1 MAKQPDVTTISSGFY
16 STAAL
21 NANFNSIKANFDN
34 FVSRDGSTPNTMNAD
49 FDMNSNDLLN
59 GKDVYAQNLYL
70 GGSRVVPSSLTDF
83 TYTQE
88 VADAVQ
94 RNLSEFLAERITV
107 TDFGADPTGAT
118 NSGAAF
124 QAATDWW
131 RTVKLRRGI
140 IVVPQGEY
148 VVDRPLFSDATLD
161 ANLAGFP
168 FDGVSYGLALVGEFG
183 PGNVTIKPQYT
194 PRGLRTAGLWSG
206 KYAEIP
212 FIEWVQ
218 PTKNAFFHIRDI
230 KIEGQ
235 EDLATDPVGFK
246 GINVNLSSW
255 DNVIFKNLKNT
266 AWSCESLN
274 NSASYHMQI
283 DNCGYQPTN
292 YKASGFLGSG
302 VTFSISSGG
311 TTLTAT
317 SNVFD
322 SSDTGKWI
330 MLEANSGSGL
340 NPFIVKIDTYTS
352 ATEVEVVDAAPGDY
366 TSVRGSFGIIT
377 GSISAGGKT
386 LTLDAN
392 VASSTLRGA
401 LIHVYG
407 AGYED
412 TSGSGGFND
421 TEARL
426 LSTRIDSV
434 TSSSQV
440 ELAHGARVSVS
451 NVPVI
456 FMPSMHIGWSSDT
469 QQYVGNNNDVEF
481 YRLRNESSFANN
493 RGYVA
498 MVTQRVYGVWFI
510 GCKFH
515 GTGPGYDN
523 FGANGMCHVNDNCK
537 HIIFNSC
544 QHEWGYWEPDYGQ
557 RVYLGDR
564 IGVRDI
570 YSHFGHPNLVPT
582 KVNWVSVDAVDLND
596 TFIDVSGFNNTPG
609 WATTSDRKYF
619 NFKNSE
625 TTHGQVAMS
634 ASIWE
639 RGTGNHYYLIPRDA
653 YSADGIEPIGN
664 ATSGTF
670 TPTLE
675 LGGTEI
681 STSGGAYATQTGS
694 WTRHGR
700 LIFINVKLQLSAKG
714 SASGTAAIRI
724 PSDIRATG
732 DIVRD
737 TVTVGPVFLTG
748 CSSIDRGVIA
758 RFSTN
763 ELIVLW
769 ELVGTGGGGAL
780 VVNDTNL
787 TNTSTLEF
795 NGWYEV
801 VSTGYNY
808 YP

>member
-1 MAKQPDVTTISSGFY
+1 MPKKPTIPTLTGGLRNQVNQINNSLQDL
-16 STAAL
+16 A
-21 NANFNSIKANFDN
+21 NAFDN
-34 FVSRDGSTPNTMNAD
+34 TVSRDGSTPNSMSAD
-49 FDMNSNDLLN
+49 FDLNSNDIIN
-59 GKDVYAQNLYL
+59 GKDAYLQKLYL
-70 GGSRVVPSSLTDF
+70 NGSRVVPSGFTTWADF
-83 TYTQE
+83 TYTQA
-88 VADAVQ
+88 VDDAVQ
-94 RNLSEFLAERITV
+94 RNLTDFLAERITV
-107 TDFGADPTGAT
+107 TDFGASPTASAAV
-118 NSGAAF
+118 NGAAF
-124 QAATDWW
+124 QAASDWW
-131 RTVKLRRGI
+131 RTVKLRRGV

-161 ANLAGFP
+161 ANLAGFSS
-168 FDGVSYGLALVGEFG
+168 GMGLALIGEFG
-183 PGNVTIKPQYT
+183 PSSVIIKPQYT

-206 KYAEIP
+206 EYAEIP

-218 PTKNAFFHIRDI
+218 PI
-230 KIEGQ
+230 KVAYFYMRNITIEGQ

-246 GINVNLSSW
+246 GVNVNLSSW
-255 DNVIFKNLKNT
+255 DNVVFHNLKNT

-283 DNCGYQPTN
+283 SNCGYQPTN
-292 YKASGFLGSG
+292 YKASGFLASG

-317 SNVFD
+317 SSVFD

-330 MLEANSGSGL
+330 MLEPNSGSGL

-352 ATEVEVVDAAPGDY
+352 ATEVEVVDAAPGNY

-377 GSISAGGKT
+377 GSISAGDKT
-386 LTLDAN
+386 LTLDAD

-426 LSTRIDSV
+426 LSTRIDSI
-434 TSSSQV
+434 TSSSEV

-451 NVPVI
+451 NVPII

-469 QQYVGNNNDVEF
+469 QQYGGNNNDVEF
-481 YRLRNESSFANN
+481 YRLRNESGFAGN
-493 RGYVA
+493 RGCVA
-498 MVTQRVYGVWFI
+498 MVTQRAFGIWFI
-510 GCKFH
+510 GGKFA
-515 GTGPGYDN
+515 GNSSGDDN

-544 QHEWGYWEPDYGQ
+544 MHEFGYWEPDYGQ
-557 RVYLGDR
+557 RTYLGSR

-582 KVNWVSVDAVDLND
+582 KVNWVSVDAANPND
-596 TFIDVSGFNNTPG
+596 TFIDVSGFNNTVN

-625 TTHGQVAMS
+625 TTQGQVAMS

-639 RGTGNHYYLIPRDA
+639 RATGKHYYLLPRDA

-681 STSGGAYATQTGS
+681 STSGGSYTTQLGS
-694 WTRHGR
+694 WVRHGR
-700 LIFINVKLQLSAKG
+700 LVFLNIKITLSAKG
-714 SASGTAAIRI
+714 SATGNVGIKIPLELIETSTSGRNTA
-724 PSDIRATG
+724 
-732 DIVRD
+732 V
-737 TVTVGPVFLTG
+737 VGPVYILSG
-748 CSSIDRGVIA
+748 SGLSHSLIC
-758 RFSTN
+758 RFTTN
-763 ELIVLW
+763 SGIVLY
-769 ELVGTGGGGAL
+769 EAVGAGGGG
-780 VVNDTNL
+780 
-787 TNTSTLEF
+787 
-795 NGWYEV
+795 
-801 VSTGYNY
+801 VSFMDAVFDSCRKK
-808 YP
+808 

>member
-1 MAKQPDVTTISSGFY
+1 MAKKATLSPITGSPVSQI
-16 STAAL
+16 AAI
-21 NANFNSIKANFDN
+21 NSALDDINDKLDN
-34 FVSRDGSTPNTMNAD
+34 TLSRDGSTPNSMEAD
-49 FDMNSNDLLN
+49 FDLNSNDILN
-59 GKDVYAQNLYL
+59 GKDAYLQNLYL
-70 GGSRVVPSSLTDF
+70 GGSRVVPSTLTDF
-83 TYTQE
+83 TYTQS
-88 VADAVQ
+88 VANAVE
-94 RNLSEFLAERITV
+94 RNLSDFLAERITV
-107 TDFGADPTGAT
+107 TDFGADPSASAAV
-118 NSGAAF
+118 NGAAF
-124 QAATDWW
+124 QAASDWW
-131 RTVKLRRGI
+131 RLTKLRRGV

-148 VVDRPLFSDATLD
+148 VVDRPLFSDDTIN
-161 ANLAGFP
+161 ANFAGFSV
-168 FDGVSYGLALVGEFG
+168 GQGLGLVGEFG
-183 PGNVTIKPQYT
+183 PSNVIIKPQYT

-206 KYAEIP
+206 EYAEIP

-218 PTKNAFFHIRDI
+218 PTKTGFFYMRNIT
-230 KIEGQ
+230 IEGQ
-235 EDLATDPVGFK
+235 ENLNTDPVGFK
-246 GINVNLSSW
+246 GVNVNLSAW
-255 DNVIFKNLKNT
+255 DNVVFKTLKNT

-283 DNCGYQPTN
+283 ASCGYQPTN
-292 YKASGFLGSG
+292 YKNGGFLDSG
-302 VTFSISSGG
+302 VAFSISSGS
-311 TTLTAT
+311 TTLTAST
-317 SNVFD
+317 GVFD
-322 SSDTGKWI
+322 SGDVGKWI
-330 MLEANSGSGL
+330 MLEPNSGSGL
-340 NPFIVKIDTYTS
+340 NPFIVKIATYTS
-352 ATEVEVVDAAPGDY
+352 ATEVEVVDAAPGNY
-366 TSVRGSFGIIT
+366 TSVRGSFSIVT
-377 GSISAGGKT
+377 GSISAGDKT
-386 LTLDAN
+386 LTLDAD
-392 VASSTLRGA
+392 VALSSLRGA

-421 TEARL
+421 AEARL
-426 LSTRIDSV
+426 LSTRIDSI
-434 TSSSQV
+434 TSSSEV

-469 QQYVGNNNDVEF
+469 QQYAGNNNDVEF
-481 YRLRNESSFANN
+481 YRLRNESSFAAN

-498 MVTQRVYGVWFI
+498 MVTQRVYGIFFF
-510 GCKFH
+510 GCKWH

-537 HIIFNSC
+537 HIVFNSC
-544 QHEWGYWEPDYGQ
+544 QHEWGYWDPDYGQ
-557 RVYLGDR
+557 RVYLGER
-564 IGVRDI
+564 IAVRDV

-582 KVNWVSVDAVDLND
+582 KVNWVSIDDSGSGTNSFVD
-596 TFIDVSGFNNTPG
+596 FSGFNNTPS
-609 WATTSDRKYF
+609 WAVTSDRKYF

-625 TTHGQVAMS
+625 STQSHVAMS
-634 ASIWE
+634 ASIFE
-639 RGTGNHYYLIPRDA
+639 RANGSHYYLLPRDA

-714 SASGTAAIRI
+714 SATGNAAIRI

-737 TVTVGPVFLTG
+737 TVTVGPVYITG

-763 ELIVLW
+763 ELIALW
-769 ELVGTGGGGAL
+769 ELVGTGGGG
-780 VVNDTNL
+780 VVTVDDTNL
-787 TNTSTLEF
+787 TDTSTLEF

-801 VSTGYNY
+801 LPSQYNY